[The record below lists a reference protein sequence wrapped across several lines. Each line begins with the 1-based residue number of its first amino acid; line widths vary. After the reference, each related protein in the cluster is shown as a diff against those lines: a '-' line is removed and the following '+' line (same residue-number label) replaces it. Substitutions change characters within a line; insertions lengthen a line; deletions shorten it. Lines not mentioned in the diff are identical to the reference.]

1 MTQENK
7 QHTDAD
13 FSFEAVPK
21 KARKGFLPMFFIML
35 GFTIVES

>member
-1 MTQENK
+1 MTTENTK

-21 KARKGFLPMFFIML
+21 KARKGFLPMYQ
-35 GFTIVES
+35 EKKRRP